1 MKDIWGEP
9 CLKEL
14 KEDNGDR
21 MVSGRNLKNNTI
33 VEVGMDL
40 EDPPVPPSV
49 MSKGMSR

>member
-40 EDPPVPPSV
+40 EDPPILSSV
-49 MSKGMSR
+49 MSKGISR

>member
-1 MKDIWGEP
+1 MKDICGEP

-21 MVSGRNLKNNTI
+21 MVSGRNLKNNRI

-40 EDPPVPPSV
+40 EDPSVPPSF
-49 MSKGMSR
+49 MSKGISR

>member
-1 MKDIWGEP
+1 M
-9 CLKEL
+9 KEL

-40 EDPPVPPSV
+40 EDPSVPPSF
-49 MSKGMSR
+49 MSKGISR